1 MDVEP
6 DLTTAQADQQALQR
20 VLAAVAKGAGLPP
33 LPLHPAAVEAAH
45 RAQAAARRVAAG
57 AAANVDAGAGAG
69 AGAAANTD
77 TAPASVPTP
86 VPVPGSDWAGPPAPA
101 ATGPA
106 AWPVELAG
114 PADHPHLLRSLRR
127 ALAQLPPRSGADG
140 QPVTAALGPWRAAD
154 REALE
159 AAVRLLQGAWPGM
172 LGELRTVVRQVALLD
187 GMAIDGFTD
196 FTVHGAVLINRRRL
210 SAARSGLPGPARLA
224 EALVHE
230 GTHNR
235 CNVAGVRAPFLR
247 PAADDAAGPLATPL
261 RSDPRPLSGL
271 FQQTVVLARCVL
283 LHRRAADGG
292 ALPAGAPAA
301 AAAVRAR
308 HDRLLT
314 DLATAV
320 TSLSAHRAGLTD
332 HGTRLLHQCAAIARG
347 EA

>member
-6 DLTTAQADQQALQR
+6 DLAAAHADQQALQR
-20 VLAAVAKGAGLPP
+20 LLTAVAEGAGLPP

-45 RAQAAARRVAAG
+45 RAQGAARRG
-57 AAANVDAGAGAG
+57 GTDGAGA
-69 AGAAANTD
+69 
-77 TAPASVPTP
+77 P
-86 VPVPGSDWAGPPAPA
+86 VNGWAGPPAPA

-127 ALAQLPPRSGADG
+127 ALAQLPSRAGADG
-140 QPVTAALGPWRAAD
+140 QPVTAALGPWRTAD

-159 AAVRLLQGAWPGM
+159 AAVRLLQDVWPAM
-172 LGELRTVVRQVALLD
+172 LDELRTVVRQVALLD

-247 PAADDAAGPLATPL
+247 PAADDAAGPLTTPL

-283 LHRRAADGG
+283 LHRRTADG
-292 ALPAGAPAA
+292 AGLRAA
-301 AAAVRAR
+301 GRAAVRAR

-314 DLATAV
+314 DLRTAV
-320 TSLSAHRAGLTD
+320 TSLTAHRAGLTE
-332 HGTRLLHQCAAIARG
+332 HGAGLLRQCATTARDG
-347 EA
+347 G

>member
-6 DLTTAQADQQALQR
+6 DLTTAHADQQALQR
-20 VLAAVAKGAGLPP
+20 LLTAVAEGAGLPP

-45 RAQAAARRVAAG
+45 RAQGAVRRG
-57 AAANVDAGAGAG
+57 GGGAGAG
-69 AGAAANTD
+69 G
-77 TAPASVPTP
+77 APAN
-86 VPVPGSDWAGPPAPA
+86 GWAGPPAPA

-127 ALAQLPPRSGADG
+127 ALAQLPSRPGADG
-140 QPVTAALGPWRAAD
+140 QPVTAALGPWRTAD
-154 REALE
+154 QEALE
-159 AAVRLLQGAWPGM
+159 AAVRLLQDVWPEM
-172 LGELRTVVRQVALLD
+172 LDELRTVVRQVALLD

-210 SAARSGLPGPARLA
+210 SATRSGLPGPARLA

-235 CNVAGVRAPFLR
+235 CNVAGVRAPFLH
-247 PAADDAAGPLATPL
+247 PAADDTAGPLATPL
-261 RSDPRPLSGL
+261 RPDPRPLSGL

-283 LHRRAADGG
+283 LHRRTADEGT
-292 ALPAGAPAA
+292 LPAAGR
-301 AAAVRAR
+301 AAVRAR

-314 DLATAV
+314 DLGTAV
-320 TSLSAHRAGLTD
+320 TSLTAHRTVLTEHGAGLL
-332 HGTRLLHQCAAIARG
+332 RQCATIARD
-347 EA
+347 AT